1 MSSWEELRQH
11 VQIIEGVEAIA
22 LRLRFVERFVDMSS
36 TYYRNRIATQH
47 QFKDGLFP
55 TGYLWECTTN
65 RERIPEDIFWN
76 VSLFDQIVH
85 VLWDSLS
92 SEQVR
97 KPDYWKFPV
106 HAVLTG
112 HYADIIT
119 NLPLLPK
126 DIYIVNQVLTCALI
140 RTHETDLENKLF
152 LFRAEARSSLL

>member
-1 MSSWEELRQH
+1 LEELRQR
-11 VQIIEGVEAIA
+11 VQIIEGDEAIT
-22 LRLRFVERFVDMSS
+22 LRRRFVERFVDTSS
-36 TYYRNRIATQH
+36 AYYLDRIATRH
-47 QFKDGLFP
+47 RFRDGSYP
-55 TGYLWECTTN
+55 TGYLWECARN

-76 VSLFDQIVH
+76 ASYFDQMVY

-97 KPDYWKFPV
+97 KPNYWKFPV